1 LSNKISI
8 DIGSKNLHIAEGDFQ
23 KGVLT
28 VKGGQSFEL
37 PPGCIAAEAI
47 EDAALLAETLANY
60 LKAGEFTAKEAS
72 LTINATHA
80 IIRELDFPK
89 AKPKELDSMIKNEMY
104 QTFHVLNTDVIQYK
118 AIGQTADSEG
128 TLLDRYRVAAI
139 EHDNID
145 LFHNLLER
153 AGLKPVAMDINVNAI
168 DKMTQWA
175 DSINEKAID
184 DKTVMLIDFGHSV
197 TTIYICTKNQPM
209 FYRNLNMGSAE
220 IDTVLKSTF
229 YMDEADAVEFKKNT
243 DFFANTTEAVP
254 YFEALKPF
262 LYHMNDEIRK
272 LMAFYTNRNK
282 EGGVSSCFVFGQGVE
297 MKGLINYWESTLN
310 LPTEII
316 QSLSRTGSMV
326 RIKHPALINAVA
338 ALIRYQE

>member
-1 LSNKISI
+1 MSNKISI

-37 PPGCIAAEAI
+37 PPGCVASEAI
-47 EDAALLAETLANY
+47 EDGALLTETLANY
-60 LKAGEFTAKEAS
+60 LKAGEFTAKEAI

-118 AIGQTADSEG
+118 AIGQTADNDG
-128 TLLDRYRVAAI
+128 ALLDRYRVAAI
-139 EHDNID
+139 EHDNVD
-145 LFHNLLER
+145 HFHTLLER
-153 AGLKPVAMDINVNAI
+153 AGLKAVAMDINVNAI
-168 DKMTQWA
+168 DKMVQWA
-175 DSINEKAID
+175 DSLNEKAID
-184 DKTVMLIDFGHSV
+184 DKTVLLIDFGHSV
-197 TTIYICTKNQPM
+197 TTIYICTKNQPL
-209 FYRNLNMGSAE
+209 FYRNLSMGSAE
-220 IDTVLKSTF
+220 IDGVLKSTF
-229 YMDEADAVEFKKNT
+229 YMEEADAVEFKKNT

-272 LMAFYTNRNK
+272 LIAFYSNRNK
-282 EGGVSSCFVFGQGVE
+282 EGGVSSCYVFGQGAE
-297 MKGLINYWESTLN
+297 LTGLIDYWGSSLN
-310 LPTEII
+310 LPMEKL
-316 QSLSRTGSMV
+316 QSFSRGGSMV
-326 RIKHPALINAVA
+326 KVKHPAQLNAIA